1 LVIGVITAWS
11 SVHLSM
17 GRAKHPGPGFLP
29 FGLALCLIILSLALI
44 FKSWK
49 GDISSIPFWPRRTW
63 LRPLLGVSIFILYA
77 LVIERLGFLLSTFP
91 FLIIWMRLIERVRWR
106 TLIGISIGT
115 TAGLYFIFVFFL
127 EVPLPTGFLK
137 W

>member
-1 LVIGVITAWS
+1 
-11 SVHLSM
+11 M

-115 TAGLYFIFVFFL
+115 TAGLYLIFVFFL
-127 EVPLPTGFLK
+127 EVPLPAGFLK
-137 W
+137 

>member
-1 LVIGVITAWS
+1 
-11 SVHLSM
+11 M
-17 GRAKHPGPGFLP
+17 GRVKHPGPGFLP
-29 FGLALCLIILSLALI
+29 FGLALCLITLSLALI

-49 GDISSIPFWPRRTW
+49 GTAPSTPFWPQRTW
-63 LRPLLGVSIFILYA
+63 LRPLLGVFIFIFYA
-77 LVIERLGFLLSTFP
+77 LVIQRLGFLLSTFS

-106 TLIGISIGT
+106 TLIGISIAT

-127 EVPLPTGFLK
+127 EVPLPKGFLK

>member
-1 LVIGVITAWS
+1 
-11 SVHLSM
+11 M

>member
-1 LVIGVITAWS
+1 MIGVITAWG

-17 GRAKHPGPGFLP
+17 GRVKHPGPGFLP

-44 FKSWK
+44 LKSWK
-49 GDISSIPFWPRRTW
+49 GDISPIPFWPQRTW

-77 LVIERLGFLLSTFP
+77 LVIQSLGFVLTTLF

-115 TAGLYFIFVFFL
+115 TAGLYLIFVFFL

>member
-1 LVIGVITAWS
+1 
-11 SVHLSM
+11 M

-44 FKSWK
+44 LKSWK
-49 GDISSIPFWPRRTW
+49 GDISSTPFWPQRTW

-106 TLIGISIGT
+106 TLIGISIAT

-127 EVPLPTGFLK
+127 EVPLPKGFLK

>member
-1 LVIGVITAWS
+1 
-11 SVHLSM
+11 M
-17 GRAKHPGPGFLP
+17 GRVKHPGPGFLP

-49 GDISSIPFWPRRTW
+49 GDVSPAPFWPRRTW
-63 LRPLLGVSIFILYA
+63 LRPLLGVIIFIFYA
-77 LVIERLGFLLSTFP
+77 LVIQRLGFILSTLL
-91 FLIIWMRLIERVRWR
+91 FLVIWMRLIERARWR
-106 TLIGISIGT
+106 TLIGISIAT

-127 EVPLPTGFLK
+127 EVPLPKGFLK

>member
-1 LVIGVITAWS
+1 MIGIITAWS
-11 SVHLSM
+11 SVQLSM

-29 FGLALCLIILSLALI
+29 FGLALCLIILSFALI
-44 FKSWK
+44 FRGGK
-49 GDISSIPFWPRRTW
+49 GDSSSFPFWPQRTW
-63 LRPLLGVSIFILYA
+63 LRPLLGVSIFIFYA
-77 LVIERLGFLLSTFP
+77 LLIERLGFLITTFF
-91 FLIIWMRLIERVRWR
+91 FLIIWMRLIERIPWR
-106 TLIGISIGT
+106 TLISISVGT

>member
-1 LVIGVITAWS
+1 VIGVITAWS

-17 GRAKHPGPGFLP
+17 GRVKHPGPGFLP
-29 FGLALCLIILSLALI
+29 FGLAICLIILSLALI
-44 FKSWK
+44 LKSWK
-49 GDISSIPFWPRRTW
+49 GDISTIPFWPQRTW
-63 LRPLLGVSIFILYA
+63 LRPLLGVSIFIFYA
-77 LVIERLGFLLSTFP
+77 LVIKWLGFLLTTFF

-115 TAGLYFIFVFFL
+115 TAGLYLIFVFFL